1 MITLPLYD
9 PMILKLIACVALQ
22 SSSEHGIRSQIK
34 RTLIICTALFAT
46 GPHFMHRCSGPYLKN
61 HNSQLNVSC
70 QLVGLNL
77 PIKIGPTTVMKIS
90 LNL

>member
-1 MITLPLYD
+1 MTPLQTSNNQFTCMVTLPLYD

-46 GPHFMHRCSGPYLKN
+46 VVASFL
-61 HNSQLNVSC
+61 LTSC
-70 QLVGLNL
+70 TGVAAL
-77 PIKIGPTTVMKIS
+77 I
-90 LNL
+90 